1 MGNCNNTN
9 KENVNKDEMI
19 TRDFIDD
26 SSKNTTVSKA
36 KRGTTIAAPAGSLTV
51 VDPLQ
56 INSVIEDN
64 LIRHQTIDIPQQ
76 TNEEE
81 LKKLDEMISHIGV
94 ESTEDKMKSS
104 TLDFILH
111 IEERENFGQFLDEI
125 KDSFRESFL
134 FPRRTIQLNDGG
146 FYSGTW
152 NSNFQKHGLGALLM
166 KDGSKY
172 CGSFI
177 NDSIHGKGY
186 FIDTKGR
193 VYVGD
198 FDNWK
203 AHGKGKIISEEEPGY
218 LYVGSF
224 SNNLYEGYGEEHQP
238 NGNIYTGNFQN
249 GYKHGNGVLKYSDG
263 SYYDGEF
270 FENKIQGN
278 GTYKWTD
285 GRIYKGDFYDN
296 KLNGKGITTWS
307 DGSFYKGDYKND
319 QFHGYGVLQ
328 FSDGSIF
335 EGNWLNSMTH
345 GVGYYKDSI
354 SEYKGLWRYNKN
366 IKKF

>member
-1 MGNCNNTN
+1 MGNCNNLN

-19 TRDFIDD
+19 TKDFKDD
-26 SSKNTTVSKA
+26 SSKQNSVYKA
-36 KRGTTIAAPAGSLTV
+36 KKGMNIATPVNSLSV
-51 VDPLQ
+51 VDPSQ
-56 INSVIEDN
+56 INSVIEEN

-81 LKKLDEMISHIGV
+81 LRKLDEMISLIGA

-111 IEERENFGQFLDEI
+111 IEERENFGQFLEDIKESF
-125 KDSFRESFL
+125 KDSYL
-134 FPRRTIQLNDGG
+134 FPKKTIQLNDGS

-152 NSNFQKHGLGALLM
+152 NSSLQKHGLGTLLM

-172 CGSFI
+172 SGSFI
-177 NDSIHGKGY
+177 NDNIQGRGY

-193 VYVGD
+193 LYAGD
-198 FDNWK
+198 FENWK
-203 AHGKGKIISEEEPGY
+203 ADGKGKITSEEEPGY
-218 LYVGSF
+218 LYIGTF
-224 SNNLYEGYGEEHQP
+224 SNNLYEGVGEEHQP
-238 NGNIYTGNFQN
+238 NGNYYSGSFKN
-249 GYKHGNGVLKYSDG
+249 GYKHGHGVLKYSDG
-263 SYYDGEF
+263 SSYEGEF

-278 GTYKWTD
+278 GTYKWID
-285 GRIYKGDFYDN
+285 GRIYIGDFIDN
-296 KLNGKGITTWS
+296 KLNGKGTTTWL

-319 QFHGYGVLQ
+319 QFHGYGTLQ
-328 FSDGSIF
+328 FSDGSVF

-345 GVGYYKDSI
+345 GVGHYKDSLT
-354 SEYKGLWRYNKN
+354 EYKGLWRYNKN